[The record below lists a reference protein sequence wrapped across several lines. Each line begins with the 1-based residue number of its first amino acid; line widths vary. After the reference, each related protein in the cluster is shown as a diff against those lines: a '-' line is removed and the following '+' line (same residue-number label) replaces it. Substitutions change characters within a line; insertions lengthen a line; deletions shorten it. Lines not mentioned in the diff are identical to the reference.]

1 MTAMRRERCT
11 AVRQRHVQFV
21 MIVWSPSTDD
31 DPGIDPGEPAA
42 AHPSPAPS
50 ERREVLGEARE
61 ITSRDDLPSGAH
73 VANLNAVHLNAVQL
87 PSEGLQD
94 EKHGHQLPS
103 TRHP

>member
-1 MTAMRRERCT
+1 
-11 AVRQRHVQFV
+11 

-50 ERREVLGEARE
+50 ERREVLGAAQE
-61 ITSRDDLPSGAH
+61 IASRDDLPSGAH
-73 VANLNAVHLNAVQL
+73 VANLNAVQL

-94 EKHGHQLPS
+94 EKHGHQFPS